1 MRAMDYISSKG
12 ICYLLCDA
20 LSLIDKRPIEHGM
33 RVAYM
38 MKKLLEC
45 KGGYDEYEIAEFMFL
60 SMIHDIGAYRTNKL
74 TDEMG
79 YDTEEAGTPH
89 AVYGGIFL
97 KNTSPFGTRA
107 DIILYHHL
115 PYAKVSRVN
124 YEYSKIAMY
133 LHLLEDVDS
142 LFRKDGVDADIRKM
156 ESEAGKRYLPEAVSL
171 LIRCVYQ
178 ENMLAQLNS
187 GEYKA
192 ELQDYMENILFT
204 NEEKENYIRFIM
216 HCFSLQGRMRTL
228 EAIMCCCIADEIAES
243 MELVSREKDKL
254 YYASMLHDIGIL
266 GVDKDI
272 MKSGKLTE
280 EERTRYR
287 KHVEM
292 GRELLKKYFLVQD
305 IVDIAA
311 AHHEML
317 DGSGYPAGL
326 KENQISTNQAILQV
340 ADNITAVMN
349 MKKKLSKAELFGVLQ
364 KQTERKRLNKKAVRG
379 LVENYN
385 AIDNRIRTETQEFL
399 EMHVRI
405 NNRYKRL
412 TGQSSG
418 EEE

>member
-1 MRAMDYISSKG
+1 
-12 ICYLLCDA
+12 
-20 LSLIDKRPIEHGM
+20 
-33 RVAYM
+33 
-38 MKKLLEC
+38 
-45 KGGYDEYEIAEFMFL
+45 
-60 SMIHDIGAYRTNKL
+60 
-74 TDEMG
+74 
-79 YDTEEAGTPH
+79 
-89 AVYGGIFL
+89 
-97 KNTSPFGTRA
+97 
-107 DIILYHHL
+107 
-115 PYAKVSRVN
+115 
-124 YEYSKIAMY
+124 
-133 LHLLEDVDS
+133 
-142 LFRKDGVDADIRKM
+142 
-156 ESEAGKRYLPEAVSL
+156 
-171 LIRCVYQ
+171 
-178 ENMLAQLNS
+178 
-187 GEYKA
+187 
-192 ELQDYMENILFT
+192 
-204 NEEKENYIRFIM
+204 
-216 HCFSLQGRMRTL
+216 
-228 EAIMCCCIADEIAES
+228 

-287 KHVEM
+287 KHVET

-326 KENQISTNQAILQV
+326 KENQISVNQAILQV